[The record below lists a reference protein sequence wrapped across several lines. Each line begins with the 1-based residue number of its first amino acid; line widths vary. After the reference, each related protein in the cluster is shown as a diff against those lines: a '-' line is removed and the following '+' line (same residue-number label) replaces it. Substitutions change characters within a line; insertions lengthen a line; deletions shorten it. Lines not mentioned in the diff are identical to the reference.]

1 MAIQASD
8 YISLNR
14 GGTPGNGS
22 SGTYYVALV
31 SDLSAVLGTA
41 ILNAASLGDIGDVN
55 VAGATDKQVLKWD
68 AGTGKWVA
76 ATDNAI
82 TSGTMQAD
90 KKTLRLTDAE
100 GNNVDTDISSVNP
113 VFDNSGTSITATD
126 MNAAIAEAAAAM
138 PSDAS
143 ETAKGI
149 AEIATSAEA
158 TAGTDD
164 LRIMTPKKVKE
175 VVDAATGGLGS
186 GDVTGG
192 ANVGTGADVFK
203 QENASHVLE
212 MRGING
218 TGAISAAVNGDNV
231 DVSVASATTTA
242 EGVVELATN
251 AEATAGTDTT
261 RAVTPAGVA
270 AAMGAAGLGD
280 VTGGANVGTGAD
292 VFKQENA
299 SHELEMR
306 GIHGVAPITAAVNGD
321 NIDVDIADATTAGAG
336 AVELATNAETTA
348 GTDTVRATTPAG
360 VKAALDARPPCLTTD
375 LGGTVPAGPEPRM
388 WIDDT
393 AGSERLMVW
402 GCAAGAYIPF
412 NKASAGSQNVVH
424 GAGAVTDQT
433 ATENTAITDYT
444 TPSNLFSWDN
454 GGTISLSATGLP
466 PGITFTDNGNGTGTF
481 SGTPTTA
488 GSYTT
493 TITATAND
501 GSTATDSNLDWTV
514 SAAAVHPPAQTFS
527 PAATCQDYTV
537 PAGVNTI
544 TATLKGSGG
553 GGGSGTGTGNGGNG
567 GLVTATF
574 PVTAGE
580 VLKMCVP
587 GDSSVSNQ
595 PSTWDR
601 AGGGG
606 GYAAILRGSTPI
618 VVAGGGGGGSSGA
631 AAGGDGGGLVGAP
644 GEDGADGVGGGGG
657 TQSAGGTGGNGAG
670 SSLQGGD
677 GGDTTS
683 KTSGH
688 LFGGGPTDVG
698 EYAGGGGGGG
708 YFGGGGGGGDQPN
721 KLTGGG
727 GGGSSYTDA
736 SCTNVSHVQGGGGA
750 GGAGTA
756 GGAGSNGEAGS
767 ISIS

>member
-1 MAIQASD
+1 MAIQLTD

-22 SGTYYVALV
+22 SGTYYVSLV
-31 SDLSAVLGTA
+31 SELATVLRSSILSS
-41 ILNAASLGDIGDVN
+41 ASLDDLGDVN
-55 VAGATDKQVLKWD
+55 ASGATDKQVLKWD

-82 TSGTMQAD
+82 TSGAMQAD

-113 VFDNSGTSITATD
+113 VFDNTGTGLSATD
-126 MNAAIAEAAAAM
+126 MASAITEAAASL
-138 PSDAS
+138 PNDAS
-143 ETAKGI
+143 ETTKGI

-218 TGAISAAVNGDNV
+218 TGAISTAVNGDNI

-306 GIHGVAPITAAVNGD
+306 GINGVAPITAAVNGD

-336 AVELATNAETTA
+336 AVELATSAETTA

-488 GSYTT
+488 GSYAT
-493 TITATAND
+493 TITATASD

-514 SAAAVHPPAQTFS
+514 SAGTANAGATYQNALDSAGILLSGATSHTFTGMNIGT
-527 PAATCQDYTV
+527 PAADRMVVLAFWC
-537 PAGVNTI
+537 NR
-544 TATLKGSGG
+544 
-553 GGGSGTGTGNGGNG
+553 GN
-567 GLVTATF
+567 A
-574 PVTAGE
+574 A
-580 VLKMCVP
+580 VP
-587 GDSSVSNQ
+587 GD
-595 PSTWDR
+595 PSTLSVTC
-601 AGGGG
+601 GGVPMTVIDQGNTKG
-606 GYAAILRGSTPI
+606 DTMA
-618 VVAGGGGGGSSGA
+618 VVAGIAYGVVPTGATADITVTVSDPLNYWHVITNTINTTSAPVSTVTGKAPAGTTDAITIPNVDQYNTGLTFAVAGDDNTYNGSPRILDASGA
-631 AAGGDGGGLVGAP
+631 MDITNPPGGIYFATQGTRT
-644 GEDGADGVGGGGG
+644 GVSQ
-657 TQSAGGTGGNGAG
+657 TSTVTSDLSAGLDGTRVLAVAVW
-670 SSLQGGD
+670 
-677 GGDTTS
+677 T
-683 KTSGH
+683 
-688 LFGGGPTDVG
+688 
-698 EYAGGGGGGG
+698 
-708 YFGGGGGGGDQPN
+708 
-721 KLTGGG
+721 
-727 GGGSSYTDA
+727 
-736 SCTNVSHVQGGGGA
+736 
-750 GGAGTA
+750 
-756 GGAGSNGEAGS
+756 
-767 ISIS
+767 